1 MNVSKEQSIRNIG
14 IYFLVFGFIC
24 ACIFFSRFGPVVPL
38 CVILI
43 CAPRLMYNSKIWAS
57 ALLMIC
63 SVLTTLALLFSDGF
77 LVLLSHEDGRQIDVS
92 GVIIIG
98 VLTVIALLSCYLCF
112 NLSKLLFKK

>member
-24 ACIFFSRFGPVVPL
+24 ACVFFSRFGPVVPL
-38 CVILI
+38 CVILM
-43 CAPRLMYNSKIWAS
+43 CAPRLMYNSKMWAS

-63 SVLTTLALLFSDGF
+63 SVLTTLTLMFSDGF
-77 LVLLSHEDGRQIDVS
+77 LILLSHEEGQIDVS
-92 GVIIIG
+92 SVIFNG

-112 NLSKLLFKK
+112 NLFKLLFKK